1 MIWPTAW
8 TAAPSVRLYRNFL
21 QETHCSTKSTLN
33 YRCPGYLAGL
43 SGLLK
48 FVVLS
53 IRPEPEYDGQIW
65 YPDIWLYKQM
75 ALFQH
80 WPDNL
85 LLLENVNTQL
95 LFMKNKNYQI
105 PVRILKMYRCK
116 KSHFLKVKTK
126 RIRRISGPC
135 IILDHQFFEVAG
147 SPTNQYPVHSWPQYS
162 AYRY

>member
-1 MIWPTAW
+1 M
-8 TAAPSVRLYRNFL
+8 V
-21 QETHCSTKSTLN
+21 
-33 YRCPGYLAGL
+33 
-43 SGLLK
+43 SG
-48 FVVLS
+48 
-53 IRPEPEYDGQIW
+53 
-65 YPDIWLYKQM
+65 IWLYKQM

-105 PVRILKMYRCK
+105 PVRILEMYRCK

-135 IILDHQFFEVAG
+135 IMLDHQFFEVAG
-147 SPTNQYPVHSWPQYS
+147 SPTNQYPVHS
-162 AYRY
+162 

>member
-105 PVRILKMYRCK
+105 PVRILEMYRCK

-126 RIRRISGPC
+126 LDPPNIRSLYHFRPSVFRSCRKSDKSVSGAFLTT
-135 IILDHQFFEVAG
+135 I
-147 SPTNQYPVHSWPQYS
+147 
-162 AYRY
+162 